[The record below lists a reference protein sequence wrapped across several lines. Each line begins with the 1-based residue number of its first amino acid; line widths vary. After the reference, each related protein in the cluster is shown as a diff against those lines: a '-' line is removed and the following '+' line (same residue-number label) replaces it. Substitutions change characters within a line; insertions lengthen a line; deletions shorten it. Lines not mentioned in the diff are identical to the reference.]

1 MISNTVAKEC
11 NEGCNVENY
20 FITMMDCFELIFA
33 VHETMFSTLILAF
46 FLLIS
51 AFANFGSAN
60 AVASEENESQIKQV
74 TVISSE
80 CKFEYCLE
88 WLWALKPHFL
98 AIDRMIKRQICR
110 SNHAFLALCHLLLVG
125 LLAYPRQEY
134 HHLEI
139 SPIMGSLA
147 AYSAYD
153 FKLDMM
159 TNSQRAKSAIFSD
172 FTIKLILVL
181 VLLAAWHSTAQ
192 AMKLKDGI
200 NYTAGLKL
208 DVYQP
213 DRSGGLFSRKKPVVI
228 YIHGGG
234 WAKGSRKRV
243 YKMPQWLTSKGYIFV
258 AMDYRKVPG
267 TSIDGQV
274 RDVTAAVAWARRNI
288 RKYGGDPNRMV
299 LMGHSAGAHLSAL
312 VAAQGQSKCQAGRE
326 PWYER
331 KTEMR
336 NERQLTLVAHDELSL
351 AAKEMGLDKIAPE
364 WIGANLVINGIPNL
378 SFLPAST
385 LLFFEGGVTLKI
397 DFQNAPCRSAGSAIA
412 RNLGRDGDVDL
423 ALKFKDAAKRRRGLT
438 AWVEKPGTISVGE
451 KVTARIPEQW
461 IYA

>member
-80 CKFEYCLE
+80 C
-88 WLWALKPHFL
+88 
-98 AIDRMIKRQICR
+98 
-110 SNHAFLALCHLLLVG
+110 N
-125 LLAYPRQEY
+125 
-134 HHLEI
+134 
-139 SPIMGSLA
+139 
-147 AYSAYD
+147 AYD